1 MAMLA
6 PCEDDGVA
14 PPRMLAI
21 VLAGGAGTRLELLTE
36 HRAKPVMP
44 IGGTHR
50 LIDIPLS
57 NCLHAGL
64 NDVWVV
70 QQQHPATLADALAN
84 GRPWDLDRTHGGLL
98 VLPPGQG
105 SDRAGWHQGTADA
118 LWKIAPLIKEFA
130 ADAAVVLSA
139 DAVYRLDYAALVAEH
154 LDSGAAVT
162 MVTTRV
168 DEEPER
174 YGVVQVSRGGKV
186 TDYRYKPE
194 RAKGNLVSN
203 EVFAFDPVVL
213 IAELERLARQAEDE
227 LDDLGTAVLPS
238 LVEQGSARE
247 HRFDGYWR
255 DLGTVDAY
263 WRAHMEFLPPRPEF
277 DFTDPDWPM
286 VSSRR
291 TPAAITIRRGA
302 DLSDVLIG
310 GGADLG
316 GRVRKSV
323 IGRGVVVEKGAIVE
337 RSVIMPDAII
347 RSGAVVRRAI
357 VDTETTIGR
366 GVQIGSERGR
376 IALIGPRQGVRGG
389 TTIGAGGRYPASD

>member
-1 MAMLA
+1 M
-6 PCEDDGVA
+6 A
-14 PPRMLAI
+14 PPRTVAI

-36 HRAKPVMP
+36 HRAKPVIP

-57 NCLHAGL
+57 NCMHAGL

-105 SDRAGWHQGTADA
+105 DDRAGWHQGTADA
-118 LWKIAPLIKEFA
+118 LWRIAPLIKEFG
-130 ADAAVVLSA
+130 ADAVVVLSA

-154 LDSGAAVT
+154 LASGAAVT

-168 DEEPER
+168 ADEPER
-174 YGVVQVSRGGKV
+174 YGVVQVTGANKI
-186 TDYRYKPE
+186 TEYRYKPE
-194 RAKGNLVSN
+194 QAEGNLISN
-203 EVFAFDPVVL
+203 EVFAFDPSAL
-213 IAELERLARQAEDE
+213 ISELDRLAKADDE

-238 LVEQGSARE
+238 LVEKGSARE

-255 DLGTVDAY
+255 DVGTVDAY
-263 WRAHMEFLPPRPEF
+263 WQAHMEFLPPRPKF
-277 DFTDPDWPM
+277 DFTDPNWPM

-291 TPAAITIRRGA
+291 SPAAIDIRDGA
-302 DLSDVLIG
+302 DLSDVLVG

-316 GRVRKSV
+316 GQVRKSV
-323 IGRGVVVEKGAIVE
+323 IGREVVVEKGAVVE
-337 RSVIMPDAII
+337 RSVIMPGAVI

-366 GVQIGSERGR
+366 GANVGSARGR
-376 IALIGPRQGVRGG
+376 IALIGHRRRVRAG
-389 TTIGAGGRYPASD
+389 TTIGPGGRYPATD